1 MKMIGRLLAAG
12 LLLKS
17 GDFFFNVSLN
27 NRILAVLAAL
37 FLAIRSFEFSI

>member
-17 GDFFFNVSLN
+17 GDFNASLN
-27 NRILAVLAAL
+27 HRILAVLAAL